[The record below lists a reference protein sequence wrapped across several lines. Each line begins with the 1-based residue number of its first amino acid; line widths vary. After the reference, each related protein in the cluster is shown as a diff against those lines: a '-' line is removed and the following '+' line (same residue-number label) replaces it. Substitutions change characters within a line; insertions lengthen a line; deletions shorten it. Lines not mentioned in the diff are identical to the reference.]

1 MRVAKRILFIFA
13 YTWTLVSL
21 AAPFP
26 RCPTRHEYTDFD
38 ILFAILAI
46 PAVFRDFSVCHKR
59 YSSIFNHFLSQN
71 LYSFCDNFI

>member
-1 MRVAKRILFIFA
+1 MRFAKRILFIFA

-46 PAVFRDFSVCHKR
+46 PADFRDFSVCHKR
-59 YSSIFNHFLSQN
+59 TSSIFNHFLSQN
-71 LYSFCDNFI
+71 IYTFCDN